1 MFDTAGES
9 FLTAYRWTME
19 HLFVINIIFSLI
31 IIFFRRRNPTTV
43 WAWLLLLYFVPILGF
58 VLYLLLGQDFR
69 KERMFKMKEIEGEI
83 KYAVRRQEESIYR
96 KKLRL
101 RDPELE
107 RFKRLILYNLN
118 EGEAV
123 LTDNNDIRIFT
134 DGREKFQALLSE
146 MDHARNYIHVQYYI
160 IKNDE
165 LWKEIEEVLVR
176 KVRQGVEVRVLFDS
190 MGCRGMH
197 RSDWARLER
206 AGIKVAEFFPALLGK
221 LQLRIN
227 YRNHRKIVVIDG
239 RIGFVGGFNVG
250 REYVGMDKKFGY
262 WRDTHICIE
271 GSAVTSLAVRFV
283 LDWNYAAREN
293 LFLEDRLFEIPE
305 YVRGGRDPVQIISS
319 GPDSSSQEIRD
330 NYLRLIHMARKNIY
344 IQTPYFIP
352 DDDIRDALLIAAK
365 SGIDVRIMIPC
376 KPDHPFVYWATYSY
390 LGEMIEA
397 GARCYTY
404 DNGFLHAKCMC
415 IDGLVTC
422 MGTANMDIRSFS
434 LNFEVNA
441 VVYSARTTEKLME
454 AFENDI
460 TKSTL
465 VTRKMYEQRDLV
477 IRVSCRR
484 YYRKPCKERV
494 NVL

>member
-1 MFDTAGES
+1 MLEIIGKAPSKDTDGCLTISFDQYCIFIAD
-9 FLTAYRWTME
+9 
-19 HLFVINIIFSLI
+19 HLFQ
-31 IIFFRRRNPTTV
+31 RRNPTTV
-43 WAWLLLLYFVPILGF
+43 WAWLLLLYFIPGLGFILYLILG
-58 VLYLLLGQDFR
+58 QNFR
-69 KERMFKMKEIEGEI
+69 KDRMFKMKEIEGEI

-134 DGREKFQALLSE
+134 DGREKFQTLLSE

-160 IKNDE
+160 IRNDE
-165 LWKEIEEVLVR
+165 LWKEIEEVLAR
-176 KVRQGVEVRVLFDS
+176 KARQGVEIRVLFDS
-190 MGCRGMH
+190 MGCRSMR
-197 RSDWARLER
+197 RSDWARMEK

-221 LQLRIN
+221 LQLRVN

-250 REYVGMDKKFGY
+250 REYLGKNKKFGY

-293 LFLEDRLFEIPE
+293 LFLEDRLFEIPT

-352 DDDIRDALLIAAK
+352 DDDIRM
-365 SGIDVRIMIPC
+365 R
-376 KPDHPFVYWATYSY
+376 W
-390 LGEMIEA
+390 
-397 GARCYTY
+397 
-404 DNGFLHAKCMC
+404 
-415 IDGLVTC
+415 
-422 MGTANMDIRSFS
+422 
-434 LNFEVNA
+434 
-441 VVYSARTTEKLME
+441 
-454 AFENDI
+454 
-460 TKSTL
+460 
-465 VTRKMYEQRDLV
+465 
-477 IRVSCRR
+477 
-484 YYRKPCKERV
+484 
-494 NVL
+494 

>member
-1 MFDTAGES
+1 MLELVGDGAVN
-9 FLTAYRWTME
+9 AYRWMME
-19 HLFVINIIFSLI
+19 HLYVINIVFSLL
-31 IIFFRRRNPTTV
+31 IIFFQRRNPTTV
-43 WAWLLLLYFVPILGF
+43 WAWLLLLYFIPVLGFALYLILG
-58 VLYLLLGQDFR
+58 QNFR
-69 KERMFKMKEIEGEI
+69 RERMFKMKEIEGEI

-101 RDPELE
+101 RDPELD

-118 EGEAV
+118 EAEAV

-134 DGREKFQALLSE
+134 DGREKFQTLLSE

-165 LWKEIEEVLVR
+165 LWKEIEEVLLR
-176 KVRQGVEVRVLFDS
+176 KARQGVEIRVLFDS
-190 MGCRGMH
+190 MGCRGMR
-197 RSDWARLER
+197 RSDWARLEK
-206 AGIKVAEFFPALLGK
+206 AGINVAEFFPAWLGK
-221 LQLRIN
+221 LQLRVN

-250 REYVGMDKKFGY
+250 REYIGKDKKFGY
-262 WRDTHICIE
+262 WRDTHVCIE
-271 GSAVTSLAVRFV
+271 GSAVTSLAMRFV

-293 LFLEDRLFEIPE
+293 LFLEDRLFELPA
-305 YVRGGRDPVQIISS
+305 YVRNGRDPVQIISS
-319 GPDSSSQEIRD
+319 GPDSKSQEIRN

-352 DDDIRDALLIAAK
+352 DDDIRDALEIAAK

-404 DNGFLHAKCMC
+404 NNGFLHAKCMC
-415 IDGLVTC
+415 VDGIVTC

-441 VVYSARTTEKLME
+441 VIYSARTTGRLME

-460 TKSTL
+460 AKSTL
-465 VTRKMYEQRDLV
+465 ITRKKYEQRDFI
-477 IRVSCRR
+477 IRIKEQFCRLLS
-484 YYRKPCKERV
+484 P
-494 NVL
+494 VL

>member
-1 MFDTAGES
+1 MLEIIGES
-9 FLTAYRWTME
+9 AVGGYRWMLD
-19 HLFVINIIFSLI
+19 HLFLINIVFSLL
-31 IIFFRRRNPTTV
+31 IIFFQRRNPTTV
-43 WAWLLLLYFVPILGF
+43 WAWLLLLYFIPGLGFILYLILG
-58 VLYLLLGQDFR
+58 QNFR
-69 KERMFKMKEIEGEI
+69 KDRMFKMKEIEGEI

-96 KKLRL
+96 KKLKL

-160 IKNDE
+160 IRNDE
-165 LWKEIEEVLVR
+165 LWKEIEEVLAR
-176 KVRQGVEVRVLFDS
+176 KARQGVEVRVLFDS

-197 RSDWARLER
+197 RSDWARMER
-206 AGIKVAEFFPALLGK
+206 AGIQVAEFFPALLGK
-221 LQLRIN
+221 LQLRVN
-227 YRNHRKIVVIDG
+227 YRNHRKIAVIDG

-250 REYVGMDKKFGY
+250 REYLGKNKKFGY

-293 LFLEDRLFEIPE
+293 LFLEDRLFEIPT

-330 NYLRLIHMARKNIY
+330 NYMRLIHMARKNIY

-352 DDDIRDALLIAAK
+352 DNDIRDALVIAAK

-390 LGEMIEA
+390 IGEMIEA

-415 IDGLVTC
+415 VDGLVTC

-441 VVYSARTTEKLME
+441 VVYSARTTERLME

-460 TKSTL
+460 TRSTL
-465 VTRKMYEQRDLV
+465 VTRKNYEQRDLAV
-477 IRVSCRR
+477 RVKEQFCRLLS
-484 YYRKPCKERV
+484 P
-494 NVL
+494 VL